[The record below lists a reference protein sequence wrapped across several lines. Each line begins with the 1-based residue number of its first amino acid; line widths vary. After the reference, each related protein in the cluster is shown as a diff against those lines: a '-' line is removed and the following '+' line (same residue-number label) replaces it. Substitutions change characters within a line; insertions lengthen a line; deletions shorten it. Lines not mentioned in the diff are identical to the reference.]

1 LVHSSLVE
9 GRTMFWAIL
18 THYVRNSINAI
29 VELFGSNLYEI
40 LGSRILGKI
49 LMEIQLVIK
58 TTLVKINSKQLRV
71 TTVN

>member
-1 LVHSSLVE
+1 
-9 GRTMFWAIL
+9 MFWAIL

-49 LMEIQLVIK
+49 LLEIQLVIK